1 MTEVRFEGEYVK
13 RVFGVPDE
21 VVDSA
26 VVRAWDII
34 GERRSKGRVRIR
46 RPDEVW
52 PIGRA
57 VARLAS
63 VARVSVRRAKG
74 VEGPEDALD
83 QVLGDAE
90 PSSPALRV
98 LRALTRGRGTVGF
111 PVLTPE
117 LTLVVWGANTE
128 GLPSSV
134 LDMTHHPAVR
144 TLVSLAVLDDVGGYL
159 VDLYD
164 DRAERLSVALRRAY
178 DGRGARLLGL
188 CFCAWLSEKLG
199 GEFETWWDEGG
210 GWRALYGVVRGNEL
224 VESTVKERVGVEP
237 GK

>member
-1 MTEVRFEGEYVK
+1 MTEASFDGKYVK

-21 VVDSA
+21 VVDGA

-34 GERRSKGRVRIR
+34 RERRSKGRVRIR

-63 VARVSVRRAKG
+63 VARVSVRRVKG
-74 VEGPEDALD
+74 VECPEDALD

-90 PSSPALRV
+90 PSSPALRT
-98 LRALTRGRGTVGF
+98 LRSLTRGRCTIGF

-128 GLPSSV
+128 ELSSSV
-134 LDMTHHPAVR
+134 LDLTHHPAVR
-144 TLVSLAVLDDVGGYL
+144 TLVSLAVLDDVGEYL
-159 VDLYD
+159 VDRYD
-164 DRAERLSVALRRAY
+164 DRAEQLSEALQRAY

-188 CFCAWLSEKLG
+188 CLCAWLSEKLG
-199 GEFETWWDEGG
+199 GEFETWWNEGG
-210 GWRALYGVVRGNEL
+210 GWRALYSVVRESEL
-224 VESTVKERVGVEP
+224 VESTVRERVGVEP